1 MLPAS
6 TALGQQQQ
14 QPHAPS
20 KHAQPAGQAACC
32 FLAGTPLE
40 IQPQADLGDAGT
52 RWGQG
57 GQGLSL
63 LNSLCQSSV

>member
-57 GQGLSL
+57 LSL
-63 LNSLCQSSV
+63 LNSLCQSCV